1 MKSFIISLALLV
13 LPSLALA
20 QQPTPF
26 RDLTIGNRFVY
37 FAQQGLVGAVTPDPF
52 RRDTIFR
59 YYEQVMADT
68 LINTIRYA
76 VVYSSFDRTTRFERS
91 DDTATF
97 VWNNGVETLAHNWNV
112 KNGDSINLSFLGLQY
127 NKRVSGASRGISQP
141 DGETLTDYSLGS
153 YQYSGYNGFVVV
165 VYRKKLGLTQADI
178 YIQHPRFGLQTAYYR
193 HFQGAVIKGTV
204 IGDTATRWIITDVNG
219 NQIPI
224 VTALKNIPNPF
235 TESVNLEY
243 SLVSTVQDVEL
254 HITSTTGETIA
265 TFKQGAKASGKYA
278 VEWNGKTADG
288 RDVPQGAYI
297 VSLVVNGRKQNDVKV
312 MKAR

>member
-1 MKSFIISLALLV
+1 MKSFIISFALLL

-20 QQPTPF
+20 QQASIF
-26 RDLTIGNRFVY
+26 RDLTVGNRFVY
-37 FAQQGLVGAVTPDPF
+37 FARPRYYELDKP
-52 RRDTIFR
+52 RSRDTTYR

-97 VWNNGVETLAHNWNV
+97 VWNNGIETLTHNWNV
-112 KNGDSINLSFLGLQY
+112 KNGDSINLSFLGFIY
-127 NKRVSGASRGISQP
+127 KSVASSVEKAISQP
-141 DGETLTDYSLGS
+141 DGEQVVGFYLPRYV
-153 YQYSGYNGFVVV
+153 YNGYNGFINMA
-165 VYRKKLGLTQADI
+165 YRKKLGLTQVDI
-178 YIQHPRFGLQTAYYR
+178 YIIHPRYGLLAALDR
-193 HFQGAVIKGTV
+193 DFQGAIIRGTV
-204 IGDTATRWIITDVNG
+204 IGDTSLRTTVVSVDGSEVPIT
-219 NQIPI
+219 
-224 VTALKNIPNPF
+224 TSLANIPNPF
-235 TESVNLEY
+235 SESVNLEY
-243 SLVSTVQDVEL
+243 SIASAVQDVEL
-254 HITSTTGETIA
+254 RITATTGETIA
-265 TFKQGAKASGKYA
+265 AFKQGAKASGKYT